1 MKAWILSFFAAGAVF
16 GQLSFTSTADGES
29 VSVMGGTHWIYAE
42 PAITGAPFSA
52 ERVSENILTL
62 KDGTRITGPQNR
74 ETIYRDSMGR
84 RRLERSIT
92 NKTPVAG
99 EFLMI
104 EVRDPVAGKYYLI
117 DDWNKVVHRIAIET
131 RPVEIRTAEGEKIRK
146 QWSGEKLGT
155 QTIEGVETQGT
166 KSTHT
171 IPQGDLGNDRAM
183 KTTSEVWRSP
193 ELREVLLQKSFDPR
207 YGELT
212 SRLINLSRTEPDA
225 ALFEPPSG
233 YKMVD
238 EKDGFTITLK
248 H

>member
-1 MKAWILSFFAAGAVF
+1 MKAYFLSFFAAGALF
-16 GQLSFTSTADGES
+16 GQLSFTSAPDGGS
-29 VSVMGGTHWIYAE
+29 VSVMGGTHWIFAE

-52 ERVSENILTL
+52 ERVTENALTL
-62 KDGTRITGPQNR
+62 ADGTRITGPQNR

-92 NKTPVAG
+92 NKTPGPG

-117 DDWNKVVHRIAIET
+117 DDWNKVVHRMALEA
-131 RPVEIRTAEGEKIRK
+131 RPVEIPTAEGEKIRK
-146 QWSGEKLGT
+146 QWSAEKLGA
-155 QTIEGVETQGT
+155 QTIEGVEAQGSR
-166 KSTHT
+166 STHT
-171 IPQGDLGNDRAM
+171 IPAGDLGNDRTM
-183 KTTSEVWRSP
+183 TITSEAWRSP

-212 SRLINLSRTEPDA
+212 SRLTNLSRSEPDA
-225 ALFEPPSG
+225 ALFEPPSA

-238 EKDGFTITLK
+238 EKDGFTIVLK
-248 H
+248 K

>member
-1 MKAWILSFFAAGAVF
+1 MKAWMLSFFAAGAVF
-16 GQLSFTSTADGES
+16 GQLSFTSAPDGEW

-42 PAITGAPFSA
+42 GAITGAPFSA
-52 ERVSENILTL
+52 ERVTENVLTL
-62 KDGTRITGPQNR
+62 ADGTRIAGPENR

-92 NKTPVAG
+92 NKTPGPG

-117 DDWNKVVHRIAIET
+117 DDWNKVVHRMALEA

-183 KTTSEVWRSP
+183 KATSEVWRSQ

-212 SRLINLSRTEPDA
+212 SRLINLRREEPDA

-238 EKDGFTITLK
+238 EKDGFTINLK
-248 H
+248 